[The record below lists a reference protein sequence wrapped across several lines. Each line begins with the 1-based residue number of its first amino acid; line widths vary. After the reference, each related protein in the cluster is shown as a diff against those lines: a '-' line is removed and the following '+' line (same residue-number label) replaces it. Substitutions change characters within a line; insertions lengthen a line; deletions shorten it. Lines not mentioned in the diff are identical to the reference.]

1 MLFCYSHL
9 VRDQVGTVEANTEL
23 SNHGD
28 VATSCHGLHESL
40 GPRLCNGSQVV
51 DQLVLGHANARVLNG
66 QGRVGL
72 VRNDLDEEVG
82 LSLHPTRLI
91 VLDNCRPSSQEK
103 TTQDK
108 IKPQQCAILLK
119 LVISICVILYHI
131 MLNLNLKK
139 GVCAPVDTSPVNHY
153 PYYGSLNLVRIRDG
167 LIPDLVQGIRRI
179 GDQLSQKDLL
189 VGVER
194 VDDKT
199 SEGCTIGRLSQI

>member
-1 MLFCYSHL
+1 MVRHLRVESSQSWVALSLLFCYSHL

-82 LSLHPTRLI
+82 LSLHP
-91 VLDNCRPSSQEK
+91 D
-103 TTQDK
+103 
-108 IKPQQCAILLK
+108 
-119 LVISICVILYHI
+119 
-131 MLNLNLKK
+131 
-139 GVCAPVDTSPVNHY
+139 
-153 PYYGSLNLVRIRDG
+153 
-167 LIPDLVQGIRRI
+167 
-179 GDQLSQKDLL
+179 DLL
-189 VGVER
+189 
-194 VDDKT
+194 
-199 SEGCTIGRLSQI
+199 GCCEPN

>member
-1 MLFCYSHL
+1 MLLSWKLPSGRFVLSFLHDLCCVHSHDAVRPPLCQPNSRILTVYLPTCPPHFSRFRVRDPIVAHGEHLRVESSQSWVALSLLFCYSHL

-82 LSLHPTRLI
+82 LSLHATRLI
-91 VLDNCRPSSQEK
+91 VLDNCRPSQKRRLK
-103 TTQDK
+103 TR
-108 IKPQQCAILLK
+108 
-119 LVISICVILYHI
+119 S
-131 MLNLNLKK
+131 
-139 GVCAPVDTSPVNHY
+139 NHSSV
-153 PYYGSLNLVRIRDG
+153 PSFSN
-167 LIPDLVQGIRRI
+167 
-179 GDQLSQKDLL
+179 
-189 VGVER
+189 
-194 VDDKT
+194 
-199 SEGCTIGRLSQI
+199 